1 MLLDTITL
9 LLVIQSRN
17 PFAAK
22 QFLKELTHRTPDSLE
37 TPTHQLQSTNKNP
50 VFNYQK
56 SILMKTCA
64 LLGPSAQQWLTDLY

>member
-22 QFLKELTHRTPDSLE
+22 QFLKELTHRTPDSLQA
-37 TPTHQLQSTNKNP
+37 PKYQPQPTNKNP

-56 SILMKTCA
+56 SILVKTCA
-64 LLGPSAQQWLTDLY
+64 LLGPSAQQWLTELY